1 MTETT
6 RDIENTA
13 LEHIQAMWTTQHLT
27 KEDRDNIYT
36 RAIDGRGNR
45 WGTQLQ
51 TINITRQSRPNT
63 RQKG

>member
-45 WGTQLQ
+45 WG
-51 TINITRQSRPNT
+51 NT
-63 RQKG
+63 APDN